1 MPTVRAFFAKV
12 GAGFAKENATTLE
25 PGASARFNRIG
36 GRSRQALF
44 ARYMVGRTAIKETLC
59 YPADVVIEFVSY
71 PLAFMG
77 YFFFVLAMA
86 AHGGAIGGDAAGA
99 SVSALI
105 TYFSIAWMLRMIV
118 DQGVDGDVAAE
129 VQSGDVA
136 LALVRPLPLAGF
148 FFARFVGLGLA
159 RLVYYGVPAWLLLM
173 LLFGDEIR
181 VEPARLIWFLPYAV
195 IAFRMAFEI
204 QFAIGLVS
212 FFTFVNQ
219 QVSWSFDML
228 VRLASGLIVPLS
240 LFPPVVALW
249 LEALPFQYIYYRPIQ
264 VLLEPATPSALLSG
278 LAIGAAWTLA
288 LHLANRGVL
297 ALALRRHVIY
307 GS

>member
-1 MPTVRAFFAKV
+1 MPTVRAFLAKV
-12 GAGFAKENATTLE
+12 GTGFAKENASTQE

-44 ARYMVGRTAIKETLC
+44 ARYMVGRAAIKETLC

-77 YFFFVLAMA
+77 YFFFILAMA
-86 AHGGAIGGDAAGA
+86 EHGGALGGEAGV

-105 TYFSIAWMLRMIV
+105 TYFSIAWMLRMVV

-136 LALVRPLPLAGF
+136 LALVRPMPLSGF

-159 RLVYYGVPAWLLLM
+159 RLVYYGVPAWLLLT

-181 VEPARLIWFLPYAV
+181 FEPARLVWFLPYAL

-204 QFAIGLVS
+204 QFALGLVS

-240 LFPPVVALW
+240 LFPPMVASW
-249 LEALPFQYIYYRPIQ
+249 LEMLPFQYLYYQPIQ
-264 VLLEPATPSALLSG
+264 VLLEPAASSALLSG
-278 LAIGAAWTLA
+278 LAIGAAWTAA
-288 LHLANRGVL
+288 LHLLNRAVL
-297 ALALRRHVIY
+297 AHALRRHVIY

>member
-1 MPTVRAFFAKV
+1 MLTIR
-12 GAGFAKENATTLE
+12 E
-25 PGASARFNRIG
+25 
-36 GRSRQALF
+36 ALF

-77 YFFFVLAMA
+77 YFFFVLAMSE
-86 AHGGAIGGDAAGA
+86 HGGAIGGNSTAGA

-105 TYFSIAWMLRMIV
+105 SYFSIAWMLRMIV

-136 LALVRPLPLAGF
+136 LALVRPLPLSGF

-159 RLVYYGVPAWLLLM
+159 RLVYYGVPAWLLLT

-181 VEPARLIWFLPYAV
+181 VEPARLVWFLPYVV

-240 LFPPVVALW
+240 LFPPLVAAW

-264 VLLEPATPSALLSG
+264 VLLEPAAPSALLSG
-278 LAIGAAWTLA
+278 LAVGAAWTLA